1 MKEKMLCETELNR
14 DTKLEE
20 LDRKL
25 NTIFEEILW
34 LQRRLDDR
42 RTDEKEKE
50 LKNQEEE
57 VRRIREDIMVER
69 VLNRTHYEEKC
80 NNFKKGYY
88 Y

>member
-1 MKEKMLCETELNR
+1 MEEKMLCETELNR

>member
-1 MKEKMLCETELNR
+1 MEERVEVSMKE
-14 DTKLEE
+14 DKLEKI
-20 LDRKL
+20 DRKL
-25 NTIFEEILW
+25 DLLFEEIIW

>member
-1 MKEKMLCETELNR
+1 MEEKMLCETELNK
-14 DTKLEE
+14 DAKLEE

-25 NTIFEEILW
+25 NTIYEEILW

-69 VLNRTHYEEKC
+69 VLNRTHYEEKY

>member
-1 MKEKMLCETELNR
+1 MEEKVSCEMTESR
-14 DTKLEE
+14 DAKLEE
-20 LDRKL
+20 IDRKL

-69 VLNRTHYEEKC
+69 VVNRTHYEEKY

>member
-1 MKEKMLCETELNR
+1 MLCETELR
-14 DTKLEE
+14 KDTKLEE

-25 NTIFEEILW
+25 NTIFEEIIW

>member
-1 MKEKMLCETELNR
+1 MEEKMLCETELR
-14 DTKLEE
+14 KDTKLEE

-25 NTIFEEILW
+25 NTIFEEIIW

>member
-1 MKEKMLCETELNR
+1 MEEKVSCQMAESK
-14 DTKLEE
+14 DAKLEE
-20 LDRKL
+20 IDRKL

-69 VLNRTHYEEKC
+69 VVNRTHYEEKY